1 MLPPLVADNG
11 GDVTSLSLG
20 GGKVNH
26 QDPLHLER
34 GLAMVQLDQLGFNG
48 RLLTGEFG
56 SPLHGPVPGVDLLSV
71 GFRLMPLRL
80 EPSTWPWYGSLQWD
94 RCNGRRGWSALRPK
108 HGRDGDKRCH
118 HAEFLR
124 GGEARAPPPLEAI

>member
-1 MLPPLVADNG
+1 MADNG

-20 GGKVNH
+20 GGKVDH

-56 SPLHGPVPGVDLLSV
+56 SPLCGPVPGVDLLSA
-71 GFRLMPLRL
+71 GFR
-80 EPSTWPWYGSLQWD
+80 
-94 RCNGRRGWSALRPK
+94 
-108 HGRDGDKRCH
+108 
-118 HAEFLR
+118 
-124 GGEARAPPPLEAI
+124 